1 MDARQFVT
9 AFCAAPVCSFMR
21 LSASRLSVERGG
33 RIIFSNLT
41 FAIEAGESLV
51 VTGRNGA
58 GKSTLLRALAGL
70 LPLAQGELSLT
81 PASEETLAEQA
92 HYIGHAD
99 ALKASLT
106 VIENLEF
113 HAALL
118 QLGRAGSS
126 PSEAL
131 AEFGLAHVAHLP
143 ATYLSAGQKRRAAL
157 AKLLVARRPIWLLDE
172 PTTALDAS
180 AQSLMSAIMA
190 AHLADRG
197 LIIAATH
204 ARLDL
209 PARELRLGAAA

>member
-1 MDARQFVT
+1 LR
-9 AFCAAPVCSFMR
+9 APVCFFMR
-21 LSASRLSVERGG
+21 LSASRLSAERGG
-33 RIIFSNLT
+33 RVIFSNLS

-70 LPLAQGELSLT
+70 LPLAHGELSLT

-118 QLGRAGSS
+118 QSGRGGSS

-143 ATYLSAGQKRRAAL
+143 ATYLSAGQKRRASL

-172 PTTALDAS
+172 PTTALDDA
-180 AQSLMSAIMA
+180 AQSSMSAIMA

-197 LIIAATH
+197 LIIATTH

-209 PARELRLGAAA
+209 PGRELRLGAAA